1 MTDKLS
7 KAQRSE
13 NMRRIR
19 SVNTKPEKTV
29 RSILHRMGY
38 RFRLFQKDL
47 LGTPDIV
54 LPKYKT
60 VIFVNGCF
68 WHRHN
73 GCSRCTTPS
82 ENKEYWLEKFH
93 KNVERD
99 KMVYEVLK
107 KQDWNVLIIWE
118 CEIKPGK
125 MATLQNK
132 ILRELQNPS

>member
-19 SVNTKPEKTV
+19 SVDTKPEKTV

-38 RFRLFQKDL
+38 RFRLFQKNL
-47 LGTPDIV
+47 VGTPDIV

-68 WHRHN
+68 WHRHK

-82 ENKEYWLEKFH
+82 ENREYWLEKFH

-99 KMVYEVLK
+99 KIVYEVLK
-107 KQDWNVLIIWE
+107 EQDWNVLIIWE
-118 CEIKPGK
+118 CEIKPSK
-125 MATLQNK
+125 MAALQNK
-132 ILRELQNPS
+132 LIRELQNPP

>member
-38 RFRLFQKDL
+38 RFRLFQKNL
-47 LGTPDIV
+47 VGTPDIV

-68 WHRHN
+68 WHRHK

-82 ENKEYWLEKFH
+82 ENREYWLEKFH

-99 KMVYEVLK
+99 KIVYEVLK
-107 KQDWNVLIIWE
+107 EQDWNVLIIWE
-118 CEIKPGK
+118 CEIKPSK
-125 MATLQNK
+125 MAALQNK
-132 ILRELQNPS
+132 LIRELQKS